1 MLVLSR
7 KTDESLLIGDDIKV
21 TVLDI
26 RGGQVR
32 IGISAPSSIKIHREE
47 IYDKITS
54 IDSGSK

>member
-32 IGISAPSSIKIHREE
+32 IGISAPASVASLEPVE
-47 IYDKITS
+47 IMLLFKME
-54 IDSGSK
+54 KEF

>member
-54 IDSGSK
+54 IDSGSD

>member
-54 IDSGSK
+54 IDSGS

>member
-32 IGISAPSSIKIHREE
+32 IGISAPASVKIHREE
-47 IYDKITS
+47 IYDKIAS
-54 IDSGSK
+54 IESSR

>member
-54 IDSGSK
+54 IDSGSE